1 MIEHYFLAVSLG
13 AAVVAGA
20 LLGVVAVW
28 LIAVW
33 RENRR

>member
-1 MIEHYFLAVSLG
+1 MTDHYFLAVSLG

-20 LLGVVAVW
+20 LLGVVAAYF
-28 LIAVW
+28 ICMW

>member
-20 LLGVVAVW
+20 LLGVVAAYF
-28 LIAVW
+28 IYMW

>member
-1 MIEHYFLAVSLG
+1 MTEHYFLAVSLG
-13 AAVVAGA
+13 AAVVAGG
-20 LLGVVAVW
+20 LLGLVAVW